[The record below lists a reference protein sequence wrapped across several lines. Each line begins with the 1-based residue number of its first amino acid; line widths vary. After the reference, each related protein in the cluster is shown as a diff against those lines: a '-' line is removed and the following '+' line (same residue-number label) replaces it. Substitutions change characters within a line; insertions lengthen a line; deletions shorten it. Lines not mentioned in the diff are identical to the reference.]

1 MNIEITN
8 FDQYRKNTLQ
18 GFVSVLLTEPG
29 VEISGI
35 AVHEKDDK
43 RWLQLPAK
51 PYKKSDGKTGWSYLI
66 CFREKKNYQRFQNA
80 TLKLLMLFSA
90 RIGGIEIMGIPTRI
104 NQNLLKIDQ
113 AILSL
118 LAEFKRTEENVNA
131 LSSLLNR
138 LIWLQRRAQ

>member
-8 FDQYRKNTLQ
+8 FTPLQSKGSLQ

-51 PYKKSDGKTGWSYLI
+51 PYKKPDGKTGWSYLI
-66 CFREKKNYQRFQNA
+66 SFREKKNYQQFQNA
-80 TLKLLMLFSA
+80 TLEA
-90 RIGGIEIMGIPTRI
+90 
-104 NQNLLKIDQ
+104 ID
-113 AILSL
+113 A
-118 LAEFKRTEENVNA
+118 
-131 LSSLLNR
+131 
-138 LIWLQRRAQ
+138 LQRQDRRNKTNGNTSQT